1 VLLGVGVRVHSNST
15 TTPLNISYLVTAEYK
30 ILAGAIASK

>member
-1 VLLGVGVRVHSNST
+1 VLLGVGVRVHPNST
-15 TTPLNISYLVTAEYK
+15 TTPLYMSYLVTAEYN